1 MDNMENVVEEVTKVA
16 GNGSV
21 LKDVAKVGL
30 GAVVGVGTYVL
41 VRKAVGKVSDAIRTK
56 KVEAAEPVDID
67 ETEVDV
73 EVVEE

>member
-1 MDNMENVVEEVTKVA
+1 MDNMENVVEEVTKEVA
-16 GNGSV
+16 GNGSL

-41 VRKAVGKVSDAIRTK
+41 VRKAVGKVSDAIHTK

-73 EVVEE
+73 EVVE